1 MHIVNNR
8 LVRYNVLV
16 AKIIPPKGKKKE
28 AAQAIQQLALDSW
41 LNAASKV
48 ILLNRPEGIP
58 YLKVKG
64 VVFEEKYA
72 DAPTVNDALLV
83 LSKELPEN
91 GYGVLLEDRVI
102 LDAKGPDK
110 LNRVRLA
117 AQLSKAWAC
126 VAALEHEDSSE
137 EGTVLGT
144 GGAAFWISKNVAK
157 YLKDT
162 CKNPPYLSEYP
173 EWAEWLQGEIK
184 MRVLGHRF
192 FDATA
197 HKLGKVIAEKGAKF
211 PNIVL
216 PFTRH

>member
-8 LVRYNVLV
+8 LVRYNAVV
-16 AKIIPPKGKKKE
+16 AKILPPKGKKKE
-28 AAQAIQQLALDSW
+28 QAQAIQQLALDSW

-48 ILLNRPEGIP
+48 ILLNRPEEIP

-72 DAPTVNDALLV
+72 DNPTVNDALAV
-83 LSKELPEN
+83 LAKELPDN

-102 LDAKGPDK
+102 LDAKGPDT

-126 VAALEHEDSSE
+126 VATLDHKE
-137 EGTVLGT
+137 ESGEVAGT

-173 EWAEWLQGEIK
+173 EWAEWLHGEIK
-184 MRVLGHRF
+184 VRVLGHRF

-197 HKLGKVIAEKGAKF
+197 HKLGKVLAEKGTKLAKL
-211 PNIVL
+211 VM